1 MKQAL
6 DAASAAHLLVLLLEM
21 IEVRAADAPWKDD
34 HLGEYRLFVVESCG
48 MGLDNDDCKTV
59 LPRDVEENG
68 ILPKLRSQTERM
80 DSQPYCAEWK
90 KALCHQ
96 KMIG

>member
-48 MGLDNDDCKTV
+48 MGLKNDDYKTV

-68 ILPKLRSQTERM
+68 ILPK
-80 DSQPYCAEWK
+80 
-90 KALCHQ
+90 
-96 KMIG
+96 

>member
-1 MKQAL
+1 MVGPRRLLSVKQAL

-48 MGLDNDDCKTV
+48 MGLKNDDCKIV

-68 ILPKLRSQTERM
+68 ILPK
-80 DSQPYCAEWK
+80 
-90 KALCHQ
+90 
-96 KMIG
+96 